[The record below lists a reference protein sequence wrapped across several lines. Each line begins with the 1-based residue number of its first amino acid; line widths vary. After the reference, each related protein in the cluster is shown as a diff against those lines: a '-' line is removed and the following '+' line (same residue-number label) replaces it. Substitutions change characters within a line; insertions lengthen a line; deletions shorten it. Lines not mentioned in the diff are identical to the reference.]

1 MHPSIQTLIETA
13 KKEKANQIQEGT
25 FFAEA
30 SKLLREQII
39 TSFGIKKMSITS
51 PPRNLSFQLQLNN
64 PKPQYERRSTHHY
77 CL

>member
-39 TSFGIKKMSITS
+39 TSFGIKDDEYNFTAKD
-51 PPRNLSFQLQLNN
+51 F
-64 PKPQYERRSTHHY
+64 KFSTTTK
-77 CL
+77 